1 MTCGKVWILPQLTCT
16 SNTEHSGFPGEEEPQ
31 AITNANPESKKSC
44 PFTTAD
50 FQKHT
55 EAATTM
61 ETFIFT
67 AEYQVAVAGCVF
79 LLISILLSGLTWQRR
94 W

>member
-67 AEYQVAVAGCVF
+67 AEYQVAA
-79 LLISILLSGLTWQRR
+79 IYTWIYENKVMRC
-94 W
+94 